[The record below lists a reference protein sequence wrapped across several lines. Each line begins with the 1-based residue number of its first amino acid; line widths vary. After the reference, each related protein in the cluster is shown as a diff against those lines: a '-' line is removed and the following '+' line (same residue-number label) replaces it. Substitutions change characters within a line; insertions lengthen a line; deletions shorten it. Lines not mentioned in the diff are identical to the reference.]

1 VGPDRLTEWRI
12 ALLKQLLY
20 RSKDFLFQG
29 LDVKQSSQK
38 VAKNNI
44 VRFESF
50 CGDKPKLLNFLKLQN
65 KNIPLAFWQNMGF
78 NLIKELLT
86 EYENFS
92 NGEWDH
98 YISFDKNTN
107 EEYSQLVIITKTRPG
122 IFKDIV
128 KGISNSQLN
137 ILGAQINSLFNGE
150 VIDVFWVSNFKN
162 QSISRKEEKDFIRQN
177 IGKSIESPDTIL
189 KESLFKKFSP
199 IELESSVSV
208 DNELSSKATTVQV
221 VTSDKPGRL
230 YKILDA
236 IYEIQHNVLSAKIST
251 LGEKIFD
258 IFQITDSKGKKVTN
272 SEDIKNIKNKIM
284 SVL

>member
-1 VGPDRLTEWRI
+1 
-12 ALLKQLLY
+12 
-20 RSKDFLFQG
+20 
-29 LDVKQSSQK
+29 
-38 VAKNNI
+38 
-44 VRFESF
+44 
-50 CGDKPKLLNFLKLQN
+50 
-65 KNIPLAFWQNMGF
+65 MGF